1 MSVMACPVAFIS
13 LITYNNP
20 MKSCCIIIP
29 IYNKSPNE
37 NEVLS
42 IKRNCS
48 VLKDYDIFFIHPFTM
63 DLTAY
68 EGLII
73 ENFKEEI
80 SDRPNESIADI
91 FNDHIHFKPYK
102 SKYFRSNKT
111 YSRLLLSEEFYSGF
125 FDYEYMLIAQT
136 DTYILNTEYSLDD
149 FIKISCERSYDYW
162 GAPWPD
168 GPFGKPYTLKDRL
181 KLTVVKHPEK
191 LHVGNGGFSLR
202 HVRHSMDLVRRK
214 KNLIDFWWRFNE
226 DMFFSWFAMDNE
238 CDYSA
243 ASWGEAKKFA
253 LETCM
258 RSEID
263 KGNIPYAVHAWE
275 KYYSAEELTNLLTD
289 TNLVVDGYLM

>member
-42 IKRNCS
+42 IRRNCS

-63 DLTAY
+63 DVTEY

-73 ENFKEEI
+73 ENFIEEI
-80 SDRPNESIADI
+80 SDRPDKSTTDI
-91 FNDHIHFKPYK
+91 FNDHIHFKPFK
-102 SKYFRSNKT
+102 SKYFKSNKT
-111 YSRLLLSEEFYSGF
+111 YSRLLLSEEFYSAF

-136 DTYILNTEYSLDD
+136 DTYILNTKYSLDD
-149 FIKISCERSYDYW
+149 FIRISRERSYDYW
-162 GAPWPD
+162 GAPWPE
-168 GPFGKPYTLKDRL
+168 GPFSKPYTLKDRF
-181 KLTVVKHPEK
+181 KLTVVKYPENV
-191 LHVGNGGFSLR
+191 HVGNGGFSLR
-202 HVRHSMDLVRRK
+202 HICHTYELVRRK

-226 DMFFSWFAMDNE
+226 DVFFSWFALNK
-238 CDYSA
+238 YSGYKA
-243 ASWGEAKKFA
+243 ASSEEAVSFA
-253 LETCM
+253 LASGMAE
-258 RSEID
+258 EIH

-275 KYYSAEELTNLLTD
+275 KCFSAEELIGF
-289 TNLVVDGYLM
+289 VVN